1 MASKVIKGL
10 TVEIGG
16 DTTKLGKAL
25 DKVETK
31 THDLSRELGEVNKLL
46 RMDPGNTELL
56 AQKQQILA
64 EAVETTKEKLDTLK
78 EAERQVQEQFAR
90 GEVSAEQ
97 VRALQREIAATEQKL
112 QGYERAA
119 DETAD
124 KVRRLGNGADDA
136 AREIDNM
143 AESVEDA
150 EDASEDL
157 GSALDGTLADG
168 FNVVTALATA
178 ASAAIVG
185 CSEAS
190 HEYRTAMGKLDTAF
204 ATNGHSAE
212 TAYNTYAALHGIL
225 GETDQAVEASNH
237 LAVMVHN
244 EEDLAKWT
252 KIATGA
258 YAVFGD
264 SLPVEGLTEAAN
276 ETAKVGRVTGPLADA
291 LNWAAKEGDNFGLT
305 LKENNG
311 FTEKSAKALKKMTKK
326 QREEYE
332 TRKKQHKEIEEYNQ
346 RIMDAVSAEDKF
358 NIALEECT
366 TEQERQELITKT
378 LSKAYDKAADSYR
391 DTNKEIIEANE
402 ANEEWNKT
410 VAEIGET
417 MAPVV
422 TDVKKFGTEI
432 LKSVSDPL
440 EDVAMFIRGTVLPAL
455 TGITTWIRNNI
466 PTVNGAL
473 VGMTAALVAFK
484 VAAIA
489 TEVAQKGLKGAIL
502 ATAAA
507 EKVLQAVQAA
517 SPWGLVAVAVTALTT
532 ALIAYAAATE
542 EAQKP
547 VDVLTEKE
555 RELMAAADETAA
567 SFRDQKKATEE
578 ALADV
583 GAEMGNAQ
591 KLADELMTLA
601 DASGKVK
608 EKDQERVNFILGEL
622 NNALGTEY
630 SMVDGVIQKYDEL
643 TGSINDVIQAKLA
656 NSLLEAA
663 NEAYVEAIRNE
674 ATAMENANLKYKDY
688 QNQLQVTEEKEAA
701 YLKAKEAWHLAM
713 EEGNHYNIEGTQQMM
728 AIAEEAYNKEK
739 DILDQ
744 KKTDWEQSAA
754 DYKVYQDT
762 IGEYQKAQEA
772 ALAGNYDTT
781 VDLLTKKGEAY
792 GTYSENVDAETAK
805 VLDTLYKEAIDA
817 GLHAEQI
824 KKNFEDGVEGFTEE
838 MVKEAEEGYE
848 EALSEFEN
856 AYADAE
862 NFGEDLAEGMID
874 GAENKRT
881 SLLSKARSLVS
892 GFLAAARKE
901 ADSHS
906 PSRKMIAFGEDL
918 GEGTEIGLENKT
930 KDLLATAK
938 RQVNSLMGAYSDAGD
953 KVSQTAFQNVS
964 RSSTQR
970 ESQTFTALA
979 GNADKLDKILAAIER
994 GQVLTIDGKQ
1004 LVGQTAAMYDNEL
1017 GRRRALA
1024 ARGAL

>member
-46 RMDPGNTELL
+46 RMDPGNAELL

-78 EAERQVQEQFAR
+78 EAERQVQAQFER

-97 VRALQREIAATEQKL
+97 VRALRREIEATEQKL
-112 QGYERAA
+112 KGYERAA
-119 DETAD
+119 DETAGE
-124 KVRRLGNGADDA
+124 VRRLGDGADDA
-136 AREIDNM
+136 AREIDDI
-143 AESVEDA
+143 AESAEDA
-150 EDASEDL
+150 EDASKEL
-157 GSALDGTLADG
+157 GNSLDGTLADG
-168 FNVVTALATA
+168 LKVVTGLAAA

-185 CSEAS
+185 CVEAS
-190 HEYRTAMGKLDTAF
+190 HEYRTAMGNLETAF
-204 ATNGHSAE
+204 TTNGHSAE
-212 TAYNTYAALHGIL
+212 TAYNAYAELQSVL
-225 GETDQAVEASNH
+225 GESDQAVEAADH
-237 LAVMVHN
+237 LAVMVDN
-244 EEDLAKWT
+244 QEDLAKWT
-252 KIATGA
+252 DICTG
-258 YAVFGD
+258 VFASYGD
-264 SLPVEGLTEAAN
+264 SLPIEGLAEAAN
-276 ETAKVGRVTGPLADA
+276 HTAKLGEVQGPLADA
-291 LNWAAKEGDNFGLT
+291 LEWSG
-305 LKENNG
+305 
-311 FTEKSAKALKKMTKK
+311 
-326 QREEYE
+326 
-332 TRKKQHKEIEEYNQ
+332 I
-346 RIMDAVSAEDKF
+346 SAEDF
-358 NIALEECT
+358 NKALEDCND
-366 TEQERQELITKT
+366 EQERQELITET
-378 LSKAYDKAADSYR
+378 LIDLYGDAADAYK
-391 DTNKEIIEANE
+391 DTNKEVIEANK
-402 ANEEWNKT
+402 ANEDWNKT

-422 TDVKKFGTEI
+422 TDFKKFGTEL
-432 LKSVSDPL
+432 LKQVSDPL
-440 EDVAMFIRGTVLPAL
+440 EDVAKFIRGTVLPAL
-455 TGITTWIRNNI
+455 TSIATWIRNNI
-466 PTVNGAL
+466 PTVKGAL

-484 VAAIA
+484 VATIA

-502 ATAAA
+502 ATTAA

-517 SPWGLVAVAVTALTT
+517 SPWGLVTVAVTALTT

-862 NFGEDLAEGMID
+862 SFGEDLAEGMID